1 MTSLKGKEGSKKI
14 TIIVIIIVI
23 SLAVVIGKLIVSN
36 VFDTS
41 DINIESQ
48 LLKMTNETNKK
59 CPFMVDSE
67 TRLDKTGAYRTNI
80 YYYYTLINYSIS
92 EVDVK
97 YLIYKVKPSLLNDI
111 KTNPDMKLLRNHK
124 VTFIYNYRDKSG
136 INIVSFK
143 FTPQDYL

>member
-59 CPFMVDSE
+59 
-67 TRLDKTGAYRTNI
+67 
-80 YYYYTLINYSIS
+80 IS
-92 EVDVK
+92 F
-97 YLIYKVKPSLLNDI
+97 NGG
-111 KTNPDMKLLRNHK
+111 
-124 VTFIYNYRDKSG
+124 F
-136 INIVSFK
+136 
-143 FTPQDYL
+143 